1 MSKGGGLVT
10 LSGYDSDLYR
20 LRTNQLVAPLGIS
33 YGKAT
38 YTEGG
43 GVFIKAHPISQNI
56 TSKITFDGG
65 LVVLL
70 LNTEPD
76 VKNTIVAET
85 DLLSDTV
92 GIAQE
97 RGQGRALFWGD
108 DWISYWADPPEEP
121 LKALWRNIL
130 NWFAHLTK

>member
-1 MSKGGGLVT
+1 VG
-10 LSGYDSDLYR
+10 R
-20 LRTNQLVAPLGIS
+20 LANQSFPS
-33 YGKAT
+33 T
-38 YTEGG
+38 SYTEDG

-56 TSKITFDGG
+56 TSIHFDAGQ
-65 LVVLL
+65 VVLL

-76 VKNTIVAET
+76 VKNAVVADT
-85 DLLSDTV
+85 NPSDTV
-92 GIAQE
+92 GIAQQ

-121 LKALWRNIL
+121 KKMLWRNIL